1 MADPPPVLTLLVKKG
16 PCEGK
21 TMQRRAGAAA
31 LRVGRVAKGNY
42 LSVGDAGVSQRHLSV
57 KFLPPPAARWVVTD
71 LSSSNGTLLNGTPLV
86 ATIPAPLSDGDLI
99 KIGET
104 TVLAVS
110 ISTDAGPG
118 PGPAATRRS
127 ARNAA
132 AAAEA
137 EEQGPAVSRRAGRRK
152 AGAAE
157 APEAGNGVEEEAA
170 LPTRR
175 GGRKKAGAAEAP
187 EAGHEVEEEAALP
200 TRRGGRKKAGAA
212 EAPEAG
218 NEVEEEA
225 ALPSRR
231 GGLKKAVEPAGVET
245 EAEDE
250 EEEAAIP
257 SRGRS
262 RKAAVTFVL
271 PPQPQNTRS
280 ARAAAR
286 RGEVMVCEND
296 EGEVVRTGRGRG
308 RVTWASARNGTG
320 VSPEEEEEE
329 GEVAVASDQEGT
341 AAEGKGEVVP
351 PAGRGRAKRGK
362 GGRGRGR
369 GRATRAS
376 TKKQAE
382 DAIVEN
388 DENEQEEK
396 DMADGRERVGSPL
409 RVLAVNDCSEEDKV
423 AAEDDKLDG
432 NSKASVEDEKMVDVE
447 EDAALT
453 ERAIEGR
460 VNTQHAP
467 ADNGGVEEEEV
478 KNLSKGGETEL
489 DQELREKVLPGSK
502 LDGVGEVE
510 KNDKREAIGTSG
522 EKGHVGESKG
532 RHRLE
537 NMTLGEW
544 FVQIEK
550 YLLAKNAEAAEKVIA
565 EVQEKHRRFCEHVK
579 SLKLNKSPAP

>member
-21 TMQRRAGAAA
+21 TLQRRAGAAA
-31 LRVGRVAKGNY
+31 LRVGRVAKGNH
-42 LSVGDAGVSQRHLSV
+42 LSVGDAGASQRHLSV
-57 KFLPPPAARWVVTD
+57 EFLPPPAARWAVTD
-71 LSSSNGTLLNGTPLV
+71 LGSSNGTLLNVTPLV

-132 AAAEA
+132 AAAAEA

-157 APEAGNGVEEEAA
+157 APEAGNEVEEEAA

-187 EAGHEVEEEAALP
+187 EAGNEVEEEAALP

-286 RGEVMVCEND
+286 RGEVLGCEND

-308 RVTWASARNGTG
+308 RVPRASARNGTG
-320 VSPEEEEEE
+320 VTPEEEEEE
-329 GEVAVASDQEGT
+329 GEVAVARDQEGT

-351 PAGRGRAKRGK
+351 ASGRGRAKRGR

-447 EDAALT
+447 EDATLT

-460 VNTQHAP
+460 VNAQHAP

-489 DQELREKVLPGSK
+489 DQELREKVSPGS
-502 LDGVGEVE
+502 
-510 KNDKREAIGTSG
+510 KNDKREATGTSG

-537 NMTLGEW
+537 NMTLGQW

-550 YLLAKNAEAAEKVIA
+550 YLLAKNAEAAEKAIA

-579 SLKLNKSPAP
+579 LLKLNKSSAP

>member
-21 TMQRRAGAAA
+21 TLQRRAGAAA
-31 LRVGRVAKGNY
+31 LRVGRVAKGNH
-42 LSVGDAGVSQRHLSV
+42 LSVGDAGASQRHLSV
-57 KFLPPPAARWVVTD
+57 EFLPPPAARWAVTD
-71 LSSSNGTLLNGTPLV
+71 LGSSNGTLLNG
-86 ATIPAPLSDGDLI
+86 
-99 KIGET
+99 
-104 TVLAVS
+104 
-110 ISTDAGPG
+110 
-118 PGPAATRRS
+118 
-127 ARNAA
+127 
-132 AAAEA
+132 
-137 EEQGPAVSRRAGRRK
+137 GRK
-152 AGAAE
+152 KVGAAE
-157 APEAGNGVEEEAA
+157 APEAGNEVEEAA

-245 EAEDE
+245 EEQDE

-286 RGEVMVCEND
+286 RGEVLGCEND
-296 EGEVVRTGRGRG
+296 EGEVVWTGRGRG

-320 VSPEEEEEE
+320 VTPEEEEEE

-351 PAGRGRAKRGK
+351 LAGRGRAKRGK
-362 GGRGRGR
+362 GGRGR

-460 VNTQHAP
+460 VNAQHAP

-489 DQELREKVLPGSK
+489 DQELREKVSPGSK

-550 YLLAKNAEAAEKVIA
+550 YLLAKNAEAAEKAIA